1 MEEDKRVEE
10 RLLAK
15 GIREYKI
22 IRTILKS
29 LQYREYFGKV
39 SIEDISDDK
48 MLVLFKTEEGIAQF
62 TVSSFQSD
70 NIIDTIIETSI
81 KNTIKMSM
89 SLQLHCDNFSN
100 VKIEKNEN
108 YDRFYSF
115 SENDYIMWLN
125 EEMDNVLKEI
135 KLPLNTVYK
144 VNINKYCL
152 RTNKDYLKQY
162 NANSEFIC
170 IENTKFKRQAKL
182 SNIFLKDDIASSIIK
197 NLNKVEIP
205 RNNINLNQNQSILI
219 KAEGVSALLNV
230 YILMYY
236 SNYVYSNQSFIKT
249 NYIGKKI
256 SKSNFDLIAVPFNGI
271 EFDSEGSKIL
281 KKVIV
286 DSGKLV
292 NLLSNNSYSEYLNL
306 DSFGNASLDMPN
318 TISHQQLIF
327 TLKNSERIAYQSIDL
342 IIYQFEYVYIDFEDN
357 EFRGSAICS
366 DKSGY
371 FCTTISFNIK
381 YIFNNIYPVDN
392 KSTWINNVYCQD
404 VIILR

>member
-29 LQYREYFGKV
+29 LQYREYFGKI
-39 SIEDISDDK
+39 SITDLLDDK

-81 KNTIKMSM
+81 KNTTKM
-89 SLQLHCDNFSN
+89 SLQLHNDNFNN

-115 SENDYIMWLN
+115 SENDYIMWIN

-135 KLPLNTVYK
+135 KLPLNTLYK

-152 RTNKDYLKQY
+152 RTNKDYLEQY

-170 IENTKFKRQAKL
+170 MENTKFKRKAKL

-197 NLNKVEIP
+197 NLNKIEIP
-205 RNNINLNQNQSILI
+205 INNINLNQKQRILI
-219 KAEGVSALLNV
+219 KSEGVSDLLNV

-236 SNYVYSNQSFIKT
+236 SNYVYLNQSFIKT
-249 NYIGKKI
+249 NYIGKQI
-256 SKSNFDLIAVPFNGI
+256 SKSDFDLIVIPYNGI
-271 EFDSEGSKIL
+271 KFDGEGSRIF

-292 NLLSNNSYSEYLNL
+292 NLLSNNCYSEYLNL

-318 TISHQQLIF
+318 TISHQRLIF
-327 TLKNSERIAYQSIDL
+327 TFKNSERIAYQAIDL

-357 EFRGSAICS
+357 EFTGSAICS

-371 FCTTISFNIK
+371 FRTTISFNIRD
-381 YIFNNIYPVDN
+381 IFDNIYPAGS
-392 KSTWINNVYCQD
+392 KSTWINNVYCED
-404 VIILR
+404 IIILR